1 MRNSFLKN
9 QPYIK
14 QAFLCGIGLLVL
26 QACTCPNTSQKN
38 SFLENVPYW
47 MLQNRSQY
55 VTQGVDSSHIV
66 DGKKTEEI
74 EKIAT
79 QRATIR
85 VAQNILHKLKQSYIS
100 KSNKI
105 KQKLTNELFDK
116 MTHAIYT
123 SLVDVNRLGIYINPN
138 NEEVFALVRARSF
151 DRDILSQELH
161 KLPLEESTI
170 KILISKVDEIF
181 KESVNYGDVKI
192 PVGM

>member
-1 MRNSFLKN
+1 MRNYLKN
-9 QPYIK
+9 KSYVK
-14 QAFLCGIGLLVL
+14 QALLCGVGLLVL

-79 QRATIR
+79 KRATIR
-85 VAQNILHKLKQSYIS
+85 VAQNIVHKLKQSYIS
-100 KSNKI
+100 KDNKI

-116 MTHAIYT
+116 MIQPIYD
-123 SLVDVNRLGIYINPN
+123 SLTNVNRLGIYINPN
-138 NEEVFALVRARSF
+138 NEEVFALVRAQSF
-151 DRDILSQELH
+151 DKDILTQGLH
-161 KLPLEESTI
+161 KLPLEDQSI
-170 KILISKVDEIF
+170 KILISKIDNIF
-181 KESVNYGDVKI
+181 KESVNYGDIKI

>member
-1 MRNSFLKN
+1 MRNYLKN
-9 QPYIK
+9 KSYVK
-14 QAFLCGIGLLVL
+14 QALLCGVGLLVL

-79 QRATIR
+79 KRATIR
-85 VAQNILHKLKQSYIS
+85 VAQNIVHKLKQSYIS
-100 KSNKI
+100 KDNKI

-116 MTHAIYT
+116 MIQPIYD
-123 SLVDVNRLGIYINPN
+123 SLTNVNRLGIYINPN
-138 NEEVFALVRARSF
+138 NEEVFALVRAQSF
-151 DRDILSQELH
+151 DKDILNQELH
-161 KLPLEESTI
+161 KLPLEDQSI
-170 KILISKVDEIF
+170 KILISKIDNIF
-181 KESVNYGDVKI
+181 KESVNYGDIKI